1 MKHFPIFLIFCLN
14 ISLASAQKANT
25 ENRFEG
31 YIIYADGSR
40 KDGIIEVEDST
51 FPWAFQENIKFFDKS
66 LLTAGKIK
74 RDQKTNCIPGEII
87 EYGFSERKFVH
98 VSYYVK
104 GPDEDNVLKSS
115 FGKFKGEKNTD
126 YFAEIY
132 KPGKV
137 SLLKFYIPPILTDED
152 YDDAEL
158 MKKHVEQ
165 SKTSFDILITKSDEK
180 PKSIDDISIKG
191 FFKDC
196 PYVLDKYSNGKYKIK
211 PGKSLKAM
219 FKSEKLPGVKL
230 EEAANDILS
239 DYESHCSK

>member
-1 MKHFPIFLIFCLN
+1 MKYFSIFLIFCLS
-14 ISLASAQKANT
+14 ISLASAQKTNT

-40 KDGIIEVEDST
+40 KEGIIEVEDST
-51 FPWAFQENIKFFDKS
+51 FPWAFQENIKIFDKS
-66 LLTAGKIK
+66 LLSAGRVK
-74 RDQKTNCIPGEII
+74 REQKTNCIPGEII
-87 EYGFSERKFVH
+87 EYGFMGRRFIQ

-104 GPDEDNVLKSS
+104 GPEEDNIIKSS

-126 YFAEIY
+126 FFAEIY

-137 SLLKFYIPPILTDED
+137 SLLKFFIPPTLTDED
-152 YDDAEL
+152 YDDADV
-158 MKKHVEQ
+158 MNKHVEQ
-165 SKTSFDILITKSDEK
+165 SKTSFDILITKQGEK

-196 PYVLDKYSNGKYKIK
+196 AFVVDRYNNGKYKIK

-219 FKSEKLPGVKL
+219 FKSEKLPGDKL
-230 EEAANDILS
+230 EEAAIDILS
-239 DYESHCSK
+239 DYETHCSK